1 MLTLQCDC
9 GLFSSIRSICFVEVS
24 NIKSCFNA
32 RCSFSIAC
40 LASSGAFNSPRCRG
54 FLAFAC
60 GFLTFTSGL
69 LPQSRILF
77 TLARVFFAAARI
89 FFTLTNIVLATARFA
104 LSVRATN
111 QFRNARFVG
120 SWGWQIVKSTSEC
133 HGRCVSWRGLTTTA
147 TAAVSAS
154 IHHVII
160 TIVIIRNNHAVRQIR
175 KAWNRNARQTI
186 KLNVRAAVVVGIH
199 LNAIHGESFADANIN
214 ALVGA
219 LFKFM
224 KRIAARTQEHA
235 SNARAAHHLDARN
248 AVVAEEQGDAT
259 QNVRSH
265 CVGYADFAGTV
276 TVRAVHEVRLVKT
289 RAHALAGH
297 LNHAEV
303 RDLQRGGLGTIAA
316 QIAFQARFNLAPVL
330 GHAHVDQVVDDDS
343 AQVAQAQLPGD
354 FINGFTIG
362 VVGVG
367 LTIACTAA
375 LATVHID
382 RHHGFGLVND
392 QCSARRQR
400 HFARVNLL
408 NLPFN
413 AERFEDWRNAVV
425 VQKPRRVDRRHH
437 LQEGLG
443 AREGA
448 FAVHHDGID
457 AVVGDVADGAN
468 QQIAFRVQG
477 AGRAGGTHASLHGL
491 PQALQING
499 VALQLRL
506 GAVEASSA
514 QNETEARWQFKA
526 VQDAA
531 HFAALVFVF
540 HLAADA
546 HLVHLRHHH

>member
-1 MLTLQCDC
+1 M
-9 GLFSSIRSICFVEVS
+9 
-24 NIKSCFNA
+24 
-32 RCSFSIAC
+32 
-40 LASSGAFNSPRCRG
+40 
-54 FLAFAC
+54 
-60 GFLTFTSGL
+60 
-69 LPQSRILF
+69 
-77 TLARVFFAAARI
+77 
-89 FFTLTNIVLATARFA
+89 
-104 LSVRATN
+104 
-111 QFRNARFVG
+111 
-120 SWGWQIVKSTSEC
+120 
-133 HGRCVSWRGLTTTA
+133 
-147 TAAVSAS
+147 
-154 IHHVII
+154 
-160 TIVIIRNNHAVRQIR
+160 
-175 KAWNRNARQTI
+175 
-186 KLNVRAAVVVGIH
+186 
-199 LNAIHGESFADANIN
+199 
-214 ALVGA
+214 
-219 LFKFM
+219 
-224 KRIAARTQEHA
+224 
-235 SNARAAHHLDARN
+235 
-248 AVVAEEQGDAT
+248 AEEQGDAA
-259 QNVRSH
+259 QNVCSH
-265 CVGYADFAGTV
+265 CVGYADFAGPV

-330 GHAHVDQVVDDDS
+330 GHAHIDQVVDDDS

-354 FINGFTIG
+354 FINGFTVG

-367 LTIACTAA
+367 FTIACTAA

-448 FAVHHDGID
+448 FAVHHDGVD

-477 AGRAGGTHASLHGL
+477 AGRAGGAHASLHGL
-491 PQALQING
+491 PQTLQVDS
-499 VALQLRL
+499 VALQFSL
-506 GAVEASSA
+506 GAIEAGSA
-514 QNETEARWQFKA
+514 QDESEARWQFKA

-531 HFAALVFVF
+531 HFAALIFVF

-546 HLVHLRHHH
+546 NLVHLRHHH

>member
-1 MLTLQCDC
+1 M
-9 GLFSSIRSICFVEVS
+9 
-24 NIKSCFNA
+24 
-32 RCSFSIAC
+32 
-40 LASSGAFNSPRCRG
+40 
-54 FLAFAC
+54 
-60 GFLTFTSGL
+60 
-69 LPQSRILF
+69 
-77 TLARVFFAAARI
+77 
-89 FFTLTNIVLATARFA
+89 
-104 LSVRATN
+104 
-111 QFRNARFVG
+111 
-120 SWGWQIVKSTSEC
+120 
-133 HGRCVSWRGLTTTA
+133 
-147 TAAVSAS
+147 SAS

-160 TIVIIRNNHAVRQIR
+160 TIVIIRNDHAVRQICQ
-175 KAWNRNARQTI
+175 AWNRNARQTI

-224 KRIAARTQEHA
+224 ERIAARTQEHA

-248 AVVAEEQGDAT
+248 AVVAEEQGDAA
-259 QNVRSH
+259 QNVCSH
-265 CVGYADFAGTV
+265 CIGYADFAGPV

-316 QIAFQARFNLAPVL
+316 QVAFQARFNLAPVL
-330 GHAHVDQVVDDDS
+330 GHAHIDQVVDDDS

-354 FINGFTIG
+354 FINGFTVG

-367 LTIACTAA
+367 FTIACTAA

-382 RHHGFGLVND
+382 RHHGFGLINH
-392 QCSARRQR
+392 QRAARRQG

-448 FAVHHDGID
+448 FAVHHDGVD
-457 AVVGDVADGAN
+457 AVVGDVADGSN
-468 QQIAFRVQG
+468 QQIAFRVKG
-477 AGRAGGTHASLHGL
+477 AGRAGGAHASLHGL

-499 VALQLRL
+499 VALQFSL
-506 GAVEASSA
+506 GAIEAGSA
-514 QNETEARWQFKA
+514 QNESEARW
-526 VQDAA
+526 
-531 HFAALVFVF
+531 
-540 HLAADA
+540 
-546 HLVHLRHHH
+546 